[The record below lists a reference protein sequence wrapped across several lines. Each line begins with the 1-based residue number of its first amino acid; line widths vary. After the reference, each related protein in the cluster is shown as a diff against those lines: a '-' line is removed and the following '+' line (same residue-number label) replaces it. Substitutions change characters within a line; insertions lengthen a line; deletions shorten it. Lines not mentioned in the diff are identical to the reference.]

1 MARKVLKS
9 HVKIENL
16 KWFLTMNTFQAL
28 LVLNKFNIEMIILEI
43 ITICH
48 QKEKVD
54 VFYVCKP
61 LILGIQTQ
69 YELLKSSWDR
79 KKVVTSIIS
88 TSRFKL
94 HYKHQTLL
102 SYFYELQILSWFLLK
117 ESIGY
122 LMKEAA
128 HSPTT

>member
-69 YELLKSSWDR
+69 YELLKSS
-79 KKVVTSIIS
+79 
-88 TSRFKL
+88 
-94 HYKHQTLL
+94 
-102 SYFYELQILSWFLLK
+102 
-117 ESIGY
+117 
-122 LMKEAA
+122 
-128 HSPTT
+128 